1 MDNTAFYKLKRD
13 FSQKSVAKNYSLKFI
28 KFQADLGLVDINMDM
43 QRQYVWTSSQEQE
56 LIDSLLLN
64 VRIPEFHSL
73 IEGDKWRVCD
83 GRQRF
88 TCTFNFLE
96 NKIPF
101 LKSSA
106 RKELKFL
113 FPEKVNKLYF
123 KDFLPEIQSDILN
136 TDITVAT
143 YSNLTREE
151 QILLFRK
158 INNGTALSNLAKGLS
173 SYYYMRTDYSY
184 FILDLPCFKNSKF
197 TSVNQEDL
205 ECAIIRM
212 LILISK
218 DSPIDLQQQYLEKYY
233 SDFEN
238 INYIVSQREKVISVF
253 ERIKNLNI
261 ILNNQGWRTG
271 LPFLIYGIYKH
282 PELTTQQIDNLLT
295 TFTDKFKAGRGNDLG
310 ATGVQNRINYIENL
324 ISQVS

>member
-1 MDNTAFYKLKRD
+1 MDNITFLKLKQD
-13 FSQKSVAKNYSLKFI
+13 FSQKSIAKNYSLKFI
-28 KFQADLGLVDINMDM
+28 KYQSDLGLIDTNMDM
-43 QRQYVWTSSQEQE
+43 QRQYVWTSMQEQE

-73 IEGDKWRVCD
+73 IEGEKWKVCD
-83 GRQRF
+83 GKQRF
-88 TCTFNFLE
+88 TCIFNFLE

-101 LKSSA
+101 FKNAA
-106 RKELKFL
+106 REELKFL
-113 FPEKVNKLYF
+113 FPDKINKLYF
-123 KDFLPEIQSDILN
+123 KDFDSTIQSDILN

-151 QILLFRK
+151 QIILFRK

-197 TSVNQEDL
+197 STVDQEDL

-212 LILISK
+212 LILIAK
-218 DSPIDLQQQYLEKYY
+218 DTPVDLQQQYLEKYY

-238 INYIVSQREKVISVF
+238 INYIVKQREKVLAVF
-253 ERIKNLNI
+253 DKVKNLEI
-261 ILNNQGWRTG
+261 ILSNKGWRTG
-271 LPFLIYGIYKH
+271 LPFLIYGIHKH
-282 PELTTQQIDNLLT
+282 QELNQEQIKQLIIKISEN
-295 TFTDKFKAGRGNDLG
+295 FKAGRGNDLG
-310 ATGVQNRINYIENL
+310 ISGVKNRINFIETL
-324 ISQVS
+324 ISQVK

>member
-1 MDNTAFYKLKRD
+1 MDNTTFLKLKQD
-13 FSQKSVAKNYSLKFI
+13 FSQKSIAKNYSLKFI
-28 KFQADLGLVDINMDM
+28 KYQSDLGLIDTNMDM
-43 QRQYVWTSSQEQE
+43 QRQYVWTSMQEQE

-73 IEGDKWRVCD
+73 IEGEKWKICD
-83 GRQRF
+83 GKQRF

-101 LKSSA
+101 FKSTA

-113 FPEKVNKLYF
+113 FPDKINKLYF
-123 KDFLPEIQSDILN
+123 KDFDPAIQSDILN

-151 QILLFRK
+151 QIILFRK

-197 TSVNQEDL
+197 FTVDQEDL

-212 LILISK
+212 LILIAK
-218 DSPIDLQQQYLEKYY
+218 DTPIDLQQQYLEKYY

-238 INYIVSQREKVISVF
+238 INYIVKQREKVLAVF
-253 ERIKNLNI
+253 DKVKNLEI
-261 ILNNQGWRTG
+261 ILNNKGWRTG
-271 LPFLIYGIYKH
+271 LPFLIYGIHKH
-282 PELTTQQIDNLLT
+282 PELNQEQIKQLIIKFSEN
-295 TFTDKFKAGRGNDLG
+295 FKAGRGNDLG
-310 ATGVQNRINYIENL
+310 ISGVKNRINFVETL
-324 ISQVS
+324 ISQVK

>member
-1 MDNTAFYKLKRD
+1 MDNIAFLKLKRD
-13 FSQKSVAKNYSLKFI
+13 FSQKSIAKNYSLKFI
-28 KFQADLGLVDINMDM
+28 KYQADLGLIDTNMDM

-73 IEGDKWRVCD
+73 IEEDKWRVCD

-88 TCTFNFLE
+88 TCIFNFLDD
-96 NKIPF
+96 KIPF
-101 LKSSA
+101 LKSTA

-113 FPEKVNKLYF
+113 FPEKINKLYF
-123 KDFLPEIQSDILN
+123 KDFSSEIRADILN

-197 TSVNQEDL
+197 ITINQEDL

-218 DSPIDLQQQYLEKYY
+218 DTAIDLQQQYLEKYY
-233 SDFEN
+233 SGFEN
-238 INYIVSQREKVISVF
+238 INYIVKQREKVIATL
-253 ERIKNLNI
+253 EKIQNLEI

-282 PELTTQQIDNLLT
+282 PELKKEQINNILIN
-295 TFTDKFKAGRGNDLG
+295 FTNNFKAGRGNDLG
-310 ATGVQNRINYIENL
+310 ATGTKNRIIYIENL

>member
-1 MDNTAFYKLKRD
+1 MDNTTFLKLKQD
-13 FSQKSVAKNYSLKFI
+13 FSQKSIAKNYSLKFI
-28 KFQADLGLVDINMDM
+28 KYQSDLGLIDTNMDM
-43 QRQYVWTSSQEQE
+43 QRQYVWTSMQEQE

-73 IEGDKWRVCD
+73 IEGEKWKVCD
-83 GRQRF
+83 GKQRF
-88 TCTFNFLE
+88 TCIFNFLE

-101 LKSSA
+101 FKNTS
-106 RKELKFL
+106 REELKFL
-113 FPEKVNKLYF
+113 FPDKINKLYF
-123 KDFLPEIQSDILN
+123 KDFDSAIQSDILN

-151 QILLFRK
+151 QIILFRK

-197 TSVNQEDL
+197 SNMDQEDL

-212 LILISK
+212 LILIAK
-218 DSPIDLQQQYLEKYY
+218 DAPVDLQQQYLEKYY

-238 INYIVSQREKVISVF
+238 INYIVKQRERVLAVF
-253 ERIKNLNI
+253 DKIKNLEI
-261 ILNNQGWRTG
+261 ILNNKGWRTG
-271 LPFLIYGIYKH
+271 LPFLIYGIHKH
-282 PELTTQQIDNLLT
+282 QELNQEQIKQLIIKFSEN
-295 TFTDKFKAGRGNDLG
+295 FKAGRGNDLG
-310 ATGVQNRINYIENL
+310 ISGVKNRINFIETL
-324 ISQVS
+324 ISQVK

>member
-1 MDNTAFYKLKRD
+1 MDNTTFLKLKQD
-13 FSQKSVAKNYSLKFI
+13 FSQKSIAKNYSLKFI
-28 KFQADLGLVDINMDM
+28 KYQSDLGLIDTNMDM
-43 QRQYVWTSSQEQE
+43 QRQYVWTSMQEQE

-73 IEGDKWRVCD
+73 IEGEKWKVCD
-83 GRQRF
+83 GKQRF

-101 LKSSA
+101 FKSTA

-113 FPEKVNKLYF
+113 FPDKINKLYF
-123 KDFLPEIQSDILN
+123 KDFDSAIQSDILN

-151 QILLFRK
+151 QIILFRK

-197 TSVNQEDL
+197 SAVDQEDL

-212 LILISK
+212 LILIAK
-218 DSPIDLQQQYLEKYY
+218 DTPVDLQQQYLEKYY

-238 INYIVSQREKVISVF
+238 INYIVKQREKVLAVF
-253 ERIKNLNI
+253 DKVKNLEI
-261 ILNNQGWRTG
+261 ILNNKGWRTG
-271 LPFLIYGIYKH
+271 LPFLIYGIHKH
-282 PELTTQQIDNLLT
+282 QELTQEQIKQLIIKFSEN
-295 TFTDKFKAGRGNDLG
+295 FKAGRGNDLG
-310 ATGVQNRINYIENL
+310 ISGVKNRINFVETL
-324 ISQVS
+324 ISQVE

>member
-1 MDNTAFYKLKRD
+1 MDNTAFLKLKQD
-13 FSQKSVAKNYSLKFI
+13 FSQKSIAKNYSLKFI
-28 KFQADLGLVDINMDM
+28 KYQSDLALIDTNMDM
-43 QRQYVWTSSQEQE
+43 QRQYVWTSMQEQE

-73 IEGDKWRVCD
+73 IEGEKWKVCD
-83 GRQRF
+83 GKQRF

-101 LKSSA
+101 FKNTA
-106 RKELKFL
+106 REELKFL
-113 FPEKVNKLYF
+113 FPDKINKLYF
-123 KDFLPEIQSDILN
+123 KDLDPAIQSDILN

-151 QILLFRK
+151 QIILFRK

-197 TSVNQEDL
+197 STMDQEDL

-212 LILISK
+212 LILIAK
-218 DSPIDLQQQYLEKYY
+218 DAPVDLQQQYLEKYY

-238 INYIVSQREKVISVF
+238 INYIVKQREKVLAVF
-253 ERIKNLNI
+253 DKVKNLEI
-261 ILNNQGWRTG
+261 ILNNKGWRTG
-271 LPFLIYGIYKH
+271 LPFLIYGIHKH
-282 PELTTQQIDNLLT
+282 QELNQEQIKQLIIKFSEN
-295 TFTDKFKAGRGNDLG
+295 FKAGRGNDLG
-310 ATGVQNRINYIENL
+310 ISGVKNRINFIETL
-324 ISQVS
+324 ISQVK